1 MPRLAAELTEPTL
14 EGPNVAPIDV
24 CRVTLVC
31 WFGSGRERGLLG
43 REHVVQ
49 LSISRPGRPLA
60 EPIISLYIVLDL
72 LGLGRDSLLWRH
84 TSAIHPTNRFRA
96 RDGWASSW

>member
-1 MPRLAAELTEPTL
+1 MLPRSTSAVSPLFVGVVLA
-14 EGPNVAPIDV
+14 
-24 CRVTLVC
+24 
-31 WFGSGRERGLLG
+31 GRWGLLG

-49 LSISRPGRPLA
+49 LSISRPGRPLV

-84 TSAIHPTNRFRA
+84 TSATHPTNRFRA